1 MMKEDIKQNTQDETN
16 LVPLQGLGV
25 SQNHYDTLVI
35 GGGIAGQEAA
45 LSLADMGHEVLLVDK
60 ALSIGGKMIQLSKVF
75 PTLDCAACITTPKMS
90 ETARHPKI
98 TLALNSEVDGIY
110 KEGDDFNV
118 QISKKARYVIQE
130 DCTGCAQ
137 CESVCPEVRSDDY
150 NANLAGRKVA
160 YIPFNL
166 ANPRIATIDRQDHSA
181 PCINECPGGVKPYG
195 YITLA
200 RNGQYEE
207 AMKLHLED
215 IPFPGSLGRACYA
228 PCQNACTR
236 ASLEGAVDIRKTKRF
251 FADWYYEKYP
261 EAPEVEIKNKTDKKI
276 AVIGS
281 GPAGITA
288 AYHLA
293 LKGHAVTIFE
303 AAPAAGGML
312 RLTLPEYRAP
322 KSVVDRDL
330 KNITV
335 LGVKIECNQKIT
347 DLKALKEKGFDAV
360 FVSVGTHDAVKSG
373 TDGSDLN
380 GITDC
385 LTFLREAN
393 IGKKENLNG
402 KRVMVIGGG
411 NTAIDAARTSLRLG
425 AEKVTVI
432 YRRSR
437 EEMPCFA
444 PEIHE
449 AEEEGV
455 EIMILR
461 NPVKYIG
468 ENGNIKQVQLVK
480 MQLGEKDASGR
491 RSPEAIKGSE
501 YIENVDYVIEA
512 IGLKPSTSPFAGQ
525 IDLNKNG
532 TIVADKKTLQTSVDY
547 IFAGGDTVTGATT
560 LIEAAGQGKKAA
572 FYMDK
577 YLRGLNMLDFEDGDK
592 LPAVD
597 KTKVL
602 GKYNGQIKPAIAG
615 GMMPL
620 EQRAT
625 SWDEVEQTYTEAE
638 LKASTERCLDCSNC
652 RECHQC
658 ITACPSNAIDFTQ
671 KTKVMD
677 TKVKSVIVTTGY
689 KLFPPSGKPNYG
701 YTKYA
706 NVIDSMQM
714 DRLIAP
720 TRPFNNVLRP
730 GDGKVPDNIAYV
742 LCTGSR
748 DSAIENSG
756 CGADCENNP
765 ICSQICCMYS
775 IKQAQLLMG
784 ALPMADITIY
794 YMDIRAFGKGYE
806 EFFME
811 AKSMGVN
818 FVKGK
823 VAKIRENENGSGDLI
838 LRYEDITKGIVK
850 EAKHDLVVL
859 SVGVVPNKDVP
870 QMFKSHK
877 LELDEFNF
885 VKQTDELIS
894 PALTSIEGVYVAGAA
909 SGPKDIPDS
918 ILSAG
923 AAASEVAGY
932 LASPRPS
939 PKERESA
946 SFKVMQK

>member
-1 MMKEDIKQNTQDETN
+1 MNQKNTDF
-16 LVPLQGLGV
+16 
-25 SQNHYDTLVI
+25 DALVI

-45 LSLADMGHEVLLVDK
+45 LSLADMDHKVLLVERG
-60 ALSIGGKMIQLSKVF
+60 LSIGGKMIQLSKVF

-90 ETARHPKI
+90 ETARHPNI
-98 TLALNSEVDGIY
+98 TLMLNSEIEGIT
-110 KEGDDFNV
+110 KNGSDFQVN
-118 QISKKARYVIQE
+118 ITKNPRYVIQE
-130 DCTGCAQ
+130 NCTGCQQ
-137 CESVCPEVRSDDY
+137 CEVVCPEVRLDEY
-150 NANLAGRKVA
+150 NCNLAGRKVA
-160 YIPFNL
+160 YIPFSL

-181 PCINECPGGVKPYG
+181 PCINECPGGVKAYG
-195 YITLA
+195 FISLS

-236 ASLEGAVDIRKTKRF
+236 ASLEAPVDIRKIKRY

-261 EAPEVEIKNKTDKKI
+261 EAPAVEINNKTGKKV

-293 LKGHAVTIFE
+293 LKGHTVKIFE
-303 AAPAAGGML
+303 AASGAGGML
-312 RLTLPEYRAP
+312 RLALPEYRAP

-335 LGVKIECNQKIT
+335 LGVEIEVNKKVT
-347 DLKALKEKGFDAV
+347 DLKALKQSGFDAV
-360 FVSVGTHDAVKSG
+360 FVSVGTHDAVTSKCE
-373 TDGSDLN
+373 GSDLKGVVN
-380 GITDC
+380 C
-385 LTFLREAN
+385 LDFLRESN
-393 IGKKENLNG
+393 IGNKENLTG

-432 YRRSR
+432 YRRSH

-468 ENGNIKQVQLVK
+468 ENGQIKQVQLVK
-480 MQLGEKDASGR
+480 MRLGEKDAGGR
-491 RSPEAIKGSE
+491 RSSEPVKGSE
-501 YIENVDYVIEA
+501 YIEKVDYVIEA
-512 IGLKPSTSPFAGQ
+512 IGLKPSTSPFAIQ
-525 IDLNKNG
+525 IKLNKNG
-532 TIVADKKTLQTSVDY
+532 TISVDNKTLQTSVEY

-572 FYMDK
+572 FFMDK
-577 YLRGLNMLDFEDGDK
+577 YLRNLNMNDFEDGDK
-592 LPAVD
+592 LPAID
-597 KTKVL
+597 KAIVL
-602 GKYNGQIKPAIAG
+602 SRITATAAAP
-615 GMMPL
+615 
-620 EQRAT
+620 AT
-625 SWDEVEQTYTEAE
+625 SPTDHRSPITDHSVPSWEEVEKTFTEDE
-638 LKASTERCLDCSNC
+638 LKSSTQRCLDCSNC

-658 ITACPSNAIDFTQ
+658 LSICPANAIDFSQ
-671 KTKVMD
+671 KKQTVSK
-677 TKVKSVIVTTGY
+677 TVKSVVVTTGY
-689 KLFPPSGKPNYG
+689 KLFPPEGKPDYG

-720 TRPFNNVLRP
+720 TRPYNNVLRP
-730 GDGKVPDNIAYV
+730 GDGKTPDNIAYV

-748 DSAIENSG
+748 DSAIENTS
-756 CGADCENNP
+756 CSVECSNNP

-784 ALPMADITIY
+784 ALPMADIAIY

-806 EFFME
+806 EFFQQSK
-811 AKSMGVN
+811 AMGVN

-838 LRYEDITKGIVK
+838 LRYEDVTKGVVK
-850 EAKHDLVVL
+850 EAKHDLVIL
-859 SVGVVPNKDVP
+859 SVGVLPNKEVP
-870 QMFKSHK
+870 QMFKNQI
-877 LELDEFNF
+877 LELDQFNF
-885 VKQTDELIS
+885 VKQTDELVS
-894 PALTSIEGVYVAGAA
+894 PALTSIEGVFVAGAA

-923 AAASEVAGY
+923 CAATEVAGY
-932 LASPRPS
+932 LMHKSDSNSMLQSPEVIASALV
-939 PKERESA
+939 ET
-946 SFKVMQK
+946 F

>member
-1 MMKEDIKQNTQDETN
+1 MKENKN
-16 LVPLQGLGV
+16 
-25 SQNHYDTLVI
+25 YDALVI

-98 TLALNSEVDGIY
+98 TLALNSEIDSINKYG
-110 KEGDDFNV
+110 EDFNV
-118 QISKKARYVIQE
+118 QISKKARYIIAE
-130 DCTGCAQ
+130 DCTGCAE
-137 CESVCPEVRSDDY
+137 CEAVCPEVRSDDY

-166 ANPRIATIDRQDHSA
+166 ANPRIATIDRMDHSA

-293 LKGHAVTIFE
+293 LKGHTVTIFE
-303 AAPAAGGML
+303 AAPAAGGLL
-312 RLTLPEYRAP
+312 RLALPEYRAP

-335 LGVKIECNQKIT
+335 LGVNIECNQKIT
-347 DLKALKEKGFDAV
+347 DLKALKEQGFDAV

-373 TDGSDLN
+373 TEGSNLN
-380 GITDC
+380 GIVDC
-385 LTFLREAN
+385 LHFLRESN
-393 IGKKENLNG
+393 IGKKEDLKG

-425 AEKVTVI
+425 ASKVTVI

-468 ENGNIKQVQLVK
+468 ENGHIKQVQLVK

-491 RSPEAIKGSE
+491 RSPEVVKGSE

-512 IGLKPSTSPFAGQ
+512 IGLKPSTSPFVGQ
-525 IDLNKNG
+525 VDLNKNG

-577 YLRGLNMLDFEDGDK
+577 YLRGLNMLDFQDGDK

-597 KTKVL
+597 KAKILSKQYTL
-602 GKYNGQIKPAIAG
+602 APQIQNA
-615 GMMPL
+615 MMPL
-620 EQRAT
+620 AQRAT
-625 SWDEVEQTYTEAE
+625 SWEEVEQTFTEAE

-658 ITACPSNAIDFTQ
+658 VAACPSDAIDFSQ
-671 KTKVMD
+671 KTQVVN
-677 TKVKSVIVTTGY
+677 TTVKSVIVTTGY

-730 GDGKVPDNIAYV
+730 GDGKVPDNVAYI

-748 DSAIENSG
+748 DSAIEGAG
-756 CGADCENNP
+756 CSADCENNP

-818 FVKGK
+818 FIKGK

-838 LRYEDITKGIVK
+838 IRYEDITKGIVK
-850 EAKHDLVVL
+850 EAKHDVVVL

-870 QMFKSHK
+870 DMFKSDK
-877 LELDEFNF
+877 LELDAFNF

-894 PALTSIEGVYVAGAA
+894 PSLTSIEGVYVAGAA

-932 LASPRPS
+932 LSRN
-939 PKERESA
+939 KEQGTKTKDVKAKE
-946 SFKVMQK
+946 FNLVN

>member
-1 MMKEDIKQNTQDETN
+1 MNKIKNKENIITDENN

-25 SQNHYDTLVI
+25 SQSHYDALVI

-90 ETARHPKI
+90 ETARHPNI
-98 TLALNSEVDGIY
+98 TLALNSEIDSIT
-110 KEGDDFNV
+110 KEGDDFKV
-118 QISKKARYVIQE
+118 QVSKKARYVIQE
-130 DCTGCAQ
+130 NCTGCAE
-137 CESVCPEVRSDDY
+137 CEAVCPEVRSDDY

-166 ANPRIATIDRQDHSA
+166 ANPRIATIDRQGHSA

-261 EAPEVEIKNKTDKKI
+261 EAPAVEINDKTGKKI

-293 LKGHAVTIFE
+293 LKGHTVKIFE
-303 AAPAAGGML
+303 AAPGAGGML
-312 RLTLPEYRAP
+312 RLALPEYRAP
-322 KSVVDRDL
+322 KHVVDRDL
-330 KNITV
+330 KNVTV
-335 LGVKIECNQKIT
+335 LGVDIEVNKKIT
-347 DLKALKEKGFDAV
+347 DLKALKAAGFDAV
-360 FVSVGTHDAVKSG
+360 FVSVGTHDAVKSN
-373 TDGSDLN
+373 TEGSGLN
-380 GITDC
+380 GIVDC
-385 LTFLREAN
+385 LHFLRESN
-393 IGKKENLNG
+393 IGQKEDLTG

-425 AEKVTVI
+425 AEKVTVV

-455 EIMILR
+455 EIMILC

-468 ENGNIKQVQLVK
+468 ENGRIKQMQLVK

-491 RSPEAIKGSE
+491 RSPEPVKGSE

-525 IDLNKNG
+525 IELNKNG
-532 TIVADKKTLQTSVDY
+532 TIVADKKTLQTSVEY

-577 YLRGLNMLDFEDGDK
+577 YLRGLNMMDFQDGDK
-592 LPAVD
+592 LPAID
-597 KTKVL
+597 KAKVL
-602 GKYNGQIKPAIAG
+602 SKSYKVAPQVPG

-620 EQRAT
+620 AQRAR
-625 SWDEVEQTYTEAE
+625 SWEEVEQTFTEAE

-658 ITACPSNAIDFTQ
+658 VAACPSNAIDFSQ
-671 KTKVMD
+671 KTQVINA
-677 TKVKSVIVTTGY
+677 TVKSVVVTTGY
-689 KLFPPSGKPNYG
+689 KLFPPAGKPNYG
-701 YTKYA
+701 YALYP

-806 EFFME
+806 EFFMQSK
-811 AKSMGVN
+811 AMGVN

-838 LRYEDITKGIVK
+838 LRYEDTLKGIVK
-850 EAKHDLVVL
+850 ESKHDLVVL
-859 SVGVVPNKDVP
+859 STGVVPNKDVP
-870 QMFKSHK
+870 QMFKNSL
-877 LELDEFNF
+877 LELDRFNF
-885 VKQTDELIS
+885 VKQIDELTS
-894 PALTSIEGVYVAGAA
+894 PALTSIEGVFVAGAA

-923 AAASEVAGY
+923 CAASEVSGY
-932 LASPRPS
+932 LNRD
-939 PKERESA
+939 PKPLKGAIKRG
-946 SFKVMQK
+946 F